1 MKWAKKWR
9 NYYIILIIPFFL
21 TPFSSS
27 LPDGLEWV
35 AEKLGFD
42 DAALHDTFLASPM
55 PDYTFPGIAHDGLS
69 MFLSGILGALL
80 VFILGYGIAY
90 YLTRKTSE

>member
-1 MKWAKKWR
+1 MKWKSNWQ
-9 NYYIILIIPFFL
+9 YIILIIPLFL

-35 AEKLGFD
+35 AERLSFA
-42 DAALHDTFLASPM
+42 DAVTQNSLLMPPLA
-55 PDYTFPGIAHDGLS
+55 DYTFPGITWDGLS

-80 VFILGYGIAY
+80 AFILGYGIARF
-90 YLTRKTSE
+90 LKGKTIK